1 MGKDMRVMPLSLSER
16 ALAISPSVTLAI
28 DSQAKKLRNEGLDV
42 IPFGAGEPDF
52 CTPEYINDAGKFAI
66 DAGITRYTPVAG
78 TQDLRTKIC
87 EKFFRDNGLEY
98 NPSEIIVSNGAKQV
112 IFTALSAIVNPGD
125 EVLLPTPCWVSYPE
139 MVRMAGGT
147 PVMIH
152 GNEENDFIV
161 NAEMIRPYVN
171 EHTKALILNSPSN
184 PNGCVWDRETLQ
196 EIANLAVE
204 CGFYI
209 ISDEIYEKLI
219 YDNAVHISPA
229 ALGEDIKAQTIVIN
243 GVSKTYAMTGWRI
256 GYAAGPKNVIKA
268 MTSFQSHASSNAN
281 SIAQYAAATALS
293 CGDTYIKS
301 MITEYDVRRRLMHR
315 MLNEIDGLSCRLP
328 KGAFYIMLNL
338 HQMIGRSYKGVKID
352 GSTRFAELLL
362 NEKRVAVVPAL
373 AFGDDDFARLSY
385 ATSRSNI
392 VEGCKRIASFVS
404 ELD

>member
-1 MGKDMRVMPLSLSER
+1 MNFMPLSLSER

-28 DSQAKKLRNEGLDV
+28 DTQAKKLRAEGLDV

-66 DAGITRYTPVAG
+66 DAGITRYTAVAG
-78 TQDLRTKIC
+78 TMDLRMKIC
-87 EKFFRDNGLEY
+87 DKFFRDNGLEY

-112 IFTALSAIVNPGD
+112 LFTALSAIINPGD
-125 EVLLPTPCWVSYPE
+125 EVIMPSPCWLSYPE
-139 MVRMAGGT
+139 MVRMAGGV
-147 PVMIH
+147 PVMVH

-161 NAEMIRPYVN
+161 TADMMRPYVT
-171 EHTKALILNSPSN
+171 EKTKALILNSPSN
-184 PNGCVWDRETLQ
+184 PNGCVWSENDLRA
-196 EIANLAVE
+196 IADLAVE
-204 CGFYI
+204 KGFYI

-219 YDNAVHISPA
+219 YD
-229 ALGEDIKAQTIVIN
+229 GETHHSVASFGDAIKAQTIVVN

-256 GYAAGPKNVIKA
+256 GYAAGPKSVIKA

-301 MITEYDVRRRLMHR
+301 MITEYDVRRKLMHR

-328 KGAFYIMLNL
+328 KGAFYMMLNL
-338 HQMIGRSYKGVKID
+338 QKVIGRKYKGQVID
-352 GSTRFAELLL
+352 GSTKFAELLL
-362 NEKRVAVVPAL
+362 HEKRVAVVPAL
-373 AFGDDDFARLSY
+373 AFGDDNFARLSY

-392 VEGCKRIASFVS
+392 VEGCKRIAAFIA
-404 ELD
+404 ELED

>member
-1 MGKDMRVMPLSLSER
+1 MPLSLSER
-16 ALAISPSVTLAI
+16 TLAISPSVTLAI
-28 DSQAKKLRNEGLDV
+28 DTQAKKLRNEGLDV

-66 DAGITRYTPVAG
+66 DAGITRYTAVAG
-78 TQDLRTKIC
+78 TMDLRSKIC
-87 EKFFRDNGLEY
+87 EKLFRDNGLEY

-112 IFTALSAIVNPGD
+112 IFTALSAIINPGD
-125 EVLLPTPCWVSYPE
+125 EVLLPSPCWVSYPE

-147 PVMIH
+147 PIMVH
-152 GNEENDFIV
+152 GSEDNDFIV
-161 NAEMIRPYVN
+161 TADMLRPYVT

-184 PNGCVWDRETLQ
+184 PNGCVWGREELRN
-196 EIANLAVE
+196 IASLAVE

-219 YDNAVHISPA
+219 YDGEKHISPA
-229 ALGEDIKAQTIVIN
+229 AFGEEVKAQTIVVN

-256 GYAAGPKNVIKA
+256 GYAAGPKKVIKA

-338 HQMIGRSYKGVKID
+338 QKVIGRSYKGQLID
-352 GSTRFAELLL
+352 GSTKFAELLL

-373 AFGDDDFARLSY
+373 AFGDDNFVRLSY

-392 VEGCKRIASFVS
+392 VEGCKRIACFVS